1 MTRAEWHSREH
12 FAEIA
17 ETLGVNTDGILA
29 AWGDDDGSY
38 GVLYGPY
45 PSEPTRIFQ
54 AELHR
59 DPDGLLYRVAAPL
72 EVPGLW
78 EHIVKR
84 IGENL

>member
-1 MTRAEWHSREH
+1 
-12 FAEIA
+12 
-17 ETLGVNTDGILA
+17 
-29 AWGDDDGSY
+29 
-38 GVLYGPY
+38 VLYAPY
-45 PSEPTRIFQ
+45 APEPTRIFQ